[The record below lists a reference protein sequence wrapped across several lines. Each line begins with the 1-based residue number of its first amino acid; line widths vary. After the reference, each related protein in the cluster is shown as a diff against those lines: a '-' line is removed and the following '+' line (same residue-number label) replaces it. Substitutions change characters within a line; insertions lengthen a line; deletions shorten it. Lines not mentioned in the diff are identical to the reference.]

1 MILIPISLIPT
12 QYSALLSKNQVV
24 ERILYIYAKL
34 NPGLGYVQVRDL
46 IVLLFL
52 MLHDDNKIVKKLCI
66 SLYTRPLN
74 GLVYKLMHNFVHGV
88 IELSII

>member
-1 MILIPISLIPT
+1 MHLILIPISLIRT

-52 MLHDDNKIVKKLCI
+52 MFHDDNKTVKACA
-66 SLYTRPLN
+66 
-74 GLVYKLMHNFVHGV
+74 
-88 IELSII
+88 